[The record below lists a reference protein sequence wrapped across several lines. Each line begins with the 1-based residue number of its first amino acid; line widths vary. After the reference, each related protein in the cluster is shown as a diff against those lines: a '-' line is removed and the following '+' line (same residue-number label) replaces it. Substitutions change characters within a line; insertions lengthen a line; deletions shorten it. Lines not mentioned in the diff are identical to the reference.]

1 MAPVGFEELQRV
13 EGLMT
18 RREGVAVLKV
28 EGCESRVLQVSA
40 EGGTQ
45 AREVHVDCLRETVKG
60 KNRTSETGVTWK
72 GSGSSVIASSWF
84 LSPPSVFYPLGKRS
98 L

>member
-1 MAPVGFEELQRV
+1 MDPVGFEELQKI

-28 EGCESRVLQVSA
+28 EVCESRVLQVSA

-45 AREVHVDCLRETVKG
+45 AREVHVD
-60 KNRTSETGVTWK
+60 
-72 GSGSSVIASSWF
+72 
-84 LSPPSVFYPLGKRS
+84 
-98 L
+98 